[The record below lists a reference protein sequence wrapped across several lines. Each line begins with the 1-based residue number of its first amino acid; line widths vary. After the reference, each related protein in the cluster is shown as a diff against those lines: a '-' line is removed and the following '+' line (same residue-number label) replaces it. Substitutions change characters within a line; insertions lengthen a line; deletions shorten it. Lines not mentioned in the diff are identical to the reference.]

1 MIAIS
6 FKVTHTSEEKATKL
20 LQQIADHTIEEINK
34 HIPKPIITGT
44 PWVFRR
50 ESKESGEP
58 KVALITRELEHY
70 LWASATA
77 LDTPPY
83 EIWSF
88 HVQCPNHAIPIPD
101 RDSPQI
107 HILKPNQVSKLFKS
121 LATNF
126 SKMVEAEV
134 SYNDDHTRTGLTYQN
149 GNAIKE
155 EHW

>member
-6 FKVTHTSEEKATKL
+6 FIIKNVSEEEAAKL
-20 LQQIADHTIEEINK
+20 LQQIADHTIEQINQ

-44 PWVFRR
+44 PWVYRR
-50 ESKESGEP
+50 ESKEPGEP
-58 KVALITRELEHY
+58 KVALITREVEHY

-88 HVQCPNHAIPIPD
+88 DFQCPNHSISVPD
-101 RDSPQI
+101 RDSPEV
-107 HILKPNQVSKLFKS
+107 HILKPDQVSTLFKS
-121 LATNF
+121 LAINF
-126 SKMVEAEV
+126 SKMVKVEV
-134 SYNDDHTRTGLTYQN
+134 SYNDDHTRTGLIYQN
-149 GNAIKE
+149 GNVTEE